1 MGKPLDFLQSAL
13 KALSG
18 ADEIVKWGTVLKCT
32 GYGGWLVLDMLQWV
46 RQEGAHRCRSLISHY
61 YSVVSSK
68 ERESLNWARRA

>member
-18 ADEIVKWGTVLKCT
+18 PDEIVKWGSVLKCT

-46 RQEGAHRCRSLISHY
+46 C
-61 YSVVSSK
+61 
-68 ERESLNWARRA
+68 

>member
-18 ADEIVKWGTVLKCT
+18 PDEIVKWGSVLKCT

-46 RQEGAHRCRSLISHY
+46 CQERVPLIITNHLLSSLCC
-61 YSVVSSK
+61 
-68 ERESLNWARRA
+68 L